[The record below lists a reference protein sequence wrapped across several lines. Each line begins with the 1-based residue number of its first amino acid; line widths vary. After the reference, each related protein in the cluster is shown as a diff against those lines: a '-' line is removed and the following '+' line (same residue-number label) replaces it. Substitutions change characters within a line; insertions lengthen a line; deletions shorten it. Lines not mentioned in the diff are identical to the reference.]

1 VAAALASW
9 RRQLSSLGGP
19 NTLLWFVEP
28 PSGVLDLTT
37 AHPGG
42 VSMLL
47 AGRPTRLSDLVRE
60 RGAFSEARSRAAEI
74 RGRALALR
82 SARGLETSFLTAGMA
97 TWEHPGAPTP
107 PHAPVLLR
115 SCTLRPSDPVA
126 SDFDV
131 SLGDEVELNPVLA
144 QYLRSTAHIDL
155 DIGSLAEMSTVN
167 NGFDPYPV
175 YAALA
180 RLCEGLPGF
189 MVTPRVLVSTFP
201 HGKLAMVGDLAEL
214 AEPASVERLAGHAVI
229 AALATQT
236 EGEAP
241 SEPGPGVEATEGSG
255 AEPADPI
262 PLEPATDLDPDPD
275 PTGERLVLDADVA
288 QSAVVDAVLRGQ
300 DVMVQAPPGTGT
312 TQTIANVVAALAG
325 QRNSTLLVAEQRS
338 EIEDVRR
345 RLDTVGL
352 GSLVADVADSLFDH
366 RGTLAQVVSLV
377 DTPGIDESWADR
389 LPLGGKLES
398 RLRAEQDALGDHVT
412 ALHEVRQPWGVT
424 VHETQCA
431 ISELGY
437 RTPPPASRVRIR
449 GATLARLSKERLHE
463 LAEELTAAAAV
474 GAWTSGEA
482 GDPWYGA
489 RITTDDEVARASS
502 IVRRLAD
509 GFDAKAATLDAILT
523 ESSLPAAR
531 TAQDWKIAVTTMSG
545 VRETLEVF
553 RPEIFDVP
561 LDEHVAATGTKGY
574 RAAHG
579 VELGW
584 WARSRV
590 RRLATRLLRPG
601 PPPED
606 LHAELVRARTQR
618 TAWYALVGAGGRPE
632 ISPQL
637 DEAQDAYDEIDADL
651 TWLGQRLAST
661 TAGGELHT
669 TPLDELRTRLRA
681 LAARPERLAVLP
693 AVVPVIDDLRA
704 AGMGEVVDD
713 FAARGVEADE
723 VTAELEHIW
732 WLSIA
737 RHVADSD
744 RRYGRHDGTA
754 LREAAERYTADDRE
768 HLAAT
773 ARRTRVEAAAW
784 HTAASDSNRAAAAM
798 LRAEADR
805 AGRPASLRTA
815 FEPSADL
822 LVGAAPCWAM
832 SPLVVGEALPP
843 GAWFDV
849 VVVVGA
855 GALTSA
861 ASVSALARGRQVVAF
876 GDSETTWPTGFTAG
890 PGVVNEA
897 EVAPRSLLE
906 DLSRVLPVHRLTWAH
921 GYADARLLRLAGG
934 GYADGLVGPPSPI
947 FDPPVTLE
955 LVDGRAT
962 LEPGDDATIDS
973 TDAEVDRVVSLVL
986 DHARRRRDET
996 LAAVTLTERHAQRI
1010 REALATTVGTID
1022 AAAEPEVLAFLDAEV
1037 PRPVA
1042 VVSIDAAAGLARDAV
1057 VLSVGYGKTRHGRVL
1072 HRFPALSSPDASR
1085 QLRAALTSAR
1095 RRVTVVSSIAAD
1107 QLDESRLRDAGSSL
1121 RDLLL
1126 VATDRSLL
1134 STSAEAMAAP
1144 DPLMTEL
1151 ASRLRREGLVVAE
1164 RIGSGPHR
1172 VDLALAAADS
1182 AERWLVAVDG
1192 DGPEYATWRC
1202 TRDRDRLWPQ
1212 ALERQGWR
1220 HVRVWS
1226 TDLYRD
1232 PAREVARIVTA
1243 VREQAR
1249 ALGTPIADEPD
1260 ELMPAPPDEPE
1271 QSVADVESMAETVA
1285 PSEPERRAADSKS
1298 KRPTAHSG
1306 RERRAAASRSK
1317 ASPVRLEQT
1326 GDPNAEGEPVA
1337 ARAEAERPV
1346 ESEAEVLVAAAES
1359 APRPSGPPGH
1369 EAGGSNGSAEPSG
1382 SLPRA
1387 GRRRRRAVR
1396 RGTTETADP
1405 AAQTTD
1411 DTDAGW
1417 GEHRDN
1423 GAHEQWLQDQRPP
1436 HWD

>member
-1 VAAALASW
+1 MSSGPFESDATRTPGRVEAVAAALASW
-9 RRQLSSLGGP
+9 RRQLSTVGGP
-19 NTLLWFVEP
+19 NTLLWYVEP

-60 RGAFSEARSRAAEI
+60 RGAFAEARSRAAEI

-82 SARGLETSFLTAGMA
+82 SARGIETSFLTAGMA

-115 SCTLRPSDPVA
+115 SCNLRPSDAVA

-144 QYLRSTAHIDL
+144 QYLRSTAGIDL
-155 DIGSLAEMSTVN
+155 DSGSLAEMSTVN

-180 RLCEGLPGF
+180 RLCEGLRGF
-189 MVTPRVLVSTFP
+189 TVTPRVLVSTFP
-201 HGKLAMVGDLAEL
+201 RGKLAMVGDLAEL
-214 AEPASVERLAGHAVI
+214 AEPASVERLAGPGVL
-229 AALATQT
+229 AALA
-236 EGEAP
+236 AP
-241 SEPGPGVEATEGSG
+241 DG
-255 AEPADPI
+255 AEAEPEPDVSGREAADAADRIPVEPPAD
-262 PLEPATDLDPDPD
+262 LDELDGDDPDPA
-275 PTGERLVLDADVA
+275 GERLVLDADSA
-288 QSAVVDAVLRGQ
+288 QSGVVDAVLGGE
-300 DVMVQAPPGTGT
+300 DVVVEAAPGTGT
-312 TQTIANVVAALAG
+312 TQTIANLVAALAG
-325 QRNSTLLVAEQRS
+325 QRNSVLLVAEQRA

-352 GSLVADVADSLFDH
+352 GSLVADVADALFDH

-377 DTPGIDESWADR
+377 DTPGVDESWADR
-389 LPLGGKLES
+389 LPVGGKLEN
-398 RLRAEQDALGDHVT
+398 RLRAQRDALRDHV
-412 ALHEVRQPWGVT
+412 ASLHEVRVPWGVSI
-424 VHETQCA
+424 HDAQCG
-431 ISELGY
+431 ISELGS

-449 GATLARLSKERLHE
+449 GAALARLSKERLHE
-463 LAEELTAAAAV
+463 LADELTAAAAV
-474 GAWTSGEA
+474 GAWTYGDA

-489 RITTDDEVARASS
+489 RITTDAEVDRASS

-509 GFDAKAATLDAILT
+509 GFDDKAATLDAILT
-523 ESSLPAAR
+523 ESSLPPAR
-531 TAQDWKIAVTTMSG
+531 TAQDWKTAVTTMSG

-561 LDEHVAATGTKGY
+561 LDEHVAATGTREY
-574 RAAHG
+574 RTAHG
-579 VELGW
+579 VDLGW
-584 WARSRV
+584 WARTRV

-661 TAGGELHT
+661 AAGGDLHT
-669 TPLDELRTRLRA
+669 TPLPELRTRLTA
-681 LAARPERLAVLP
+681 LASRPERLAVLP

-732 WLSIA
+732 WVSIA
-737 RHVADSD
+737 RHVADGD

-754 LREAAERYTADDRE
+754 LREAAEGYAAADRE

-773 ARRTRVEAAAW
+773 ARRTRVEAAVW
-784 HTAASDSNRAAAAM
+784 HTAAGQSNRAAAAM

-822 LVGAAPCWAM
+822 LLGSAPCWAM

-843 GAWFDV
+843 GPSFDV
-849 VVVVGA
+849 VVVAGA

-861 ASVSALARGRQVVAF
+861 AAVSALARARQVVAF
-876 GDSETTWPTGFTAG
+876 GDSRTTWPTGFTAG
-890 PGVVNEA
+890 PGGVA
-897 EVAPRSLLE
+897 DGEVPPSLLE
-906 DLSRVLPVHRLTWAH
+906 DLSRVLPVHRLRWAH

-934 GYADGLVGPPSPI
+934 WYAEGFVGAPRPV
-947 FDPPVTLE
+947 FEPPVTLE

-962 LEPGDDATIDS
+962 LEPGEDATIDS

-986 DHARRRRDET
+986 DHARHRRDET
-996 LAAVTLTERHAQRI
+996 LAVVALTERHAERI
-1010 REALATTVGTID
+1010 RWALATTVETLNE
-1022 AAAEPEVLAFLDAEV
+1022 AEPGVLAFLDAEA

-1042 VVSIDAAAGLARDAV
+1042 VVSMDAAAGLARDAV
-1057 VLSVGYGKTRHGRVL
+1057 VVSVGYGKTRHGRVL
-1072 HRFPALSSPDASR
+1072 HRFPALSGPDASR
-1085 QLRAALTSAR
+1085 QLRAAATAAR
-1095 RRVTVVSSIAAD
+1095 RRVTVVSSIAPD
-1107 QLDESRLRDAGSSL
+1107 QLDESRLRDAGVLL
-1121 RDLLL
+1121 RDLL
-1126 VATDRSLL
+1126 VSAADGAAL
-1134 STSAEAMAAP
+1134 STSADTPAAP

-1151 ASRLRREGLVVAE
+1151 AGRLRREGLVVAE
-1164 RIGSGPHR
+1164 RTGTGPHR
-1172 VDLALAAADS
+1172 VDLALAAPGGPD
-1182 AERWLVAVDG
+1182 RWLVAVDG
-1192 DGPEYATWRC
+1192 DGPGYAMWRG

-1212 ALERQGWR
+1212 ALERQGLR
-1220 HVRVWS
+1220 HLRVWS

-1249 ALGTPIADEPD
+1249 ALGTPIADDSDEFTPTVPD
-1260 ELMPAPPDEPE
+1260 ERQEHTAPAESEVEP
-1271 QSVADVESMAETVA
+1271 MAG
-1285 PSEPERRAADSKS
+1285 S
-1298 KRPTAHSG
+1298 
-1306 RERRAAASRSK
+1306 
-1317 ASPVRLEQT
+1317 
-1326 GDPNAEGEPVA
+1326 
-1337 ARAEAERPV
+1337 
-1346 ESEAEVLVAAAES
+1346 ESEAESEPSSAKGNQPRVVSEPGALVAGTE
-1359 APRPSGPPGH
+1359 SGPDVAEPAAH
-1369 EAGGSNGSAEPSG
+1369 EAGGSNGSGEPAS
-1382 SLPRA
+1382 SPRPSA
-1387 GRRRRRAVR
+1387 RRRRRAVR
-1396 RGTTETADP
+1396 RGSTETADP
-1405 AAQTTD
+1405 AAQTMD

-1423 GAHEQWLQDQRPP
+1423 NGAHEQWLREQRPP
-1436 HWD
+1436 HWE

>member
-1 VAAALASW
+1 VSSGPFESDAPRPPGRAETVAAALAAW

-19 NTLLWFVEP
+19 NTLLWYVEP

-60 RGAFSEARSRAAEI
+60 RGAFAEARSRAAEI
-74 RGRALALR
+74 RSRALALR
-82 SARGLETSFLTAGMA
+82 SGRGLETSFLAAGMA
-97 TWEHPGAPTP
+97 TWEHPGAPRP
-107 PHAPVLLR
+107 PHAPILLR

-126 SDFDV
+126 GDFDV
-131 SLGDEVELNPVLA
+131 ILGDEVELNPVLA
-144 QYLRSTAHIDL
+144 QYLRSTAGIDI
-155 DIGSLAEMSTVN
+155 DSGSLAEMSTVN

-175 YAALA
+175 YATLA

-189 MVTPRVLVSTFP
+189 TVTPRVLVSTFP

-214 AEPASVERLAGHAVI
+214 AEPASVERLAGHAVV
-229 AALATQT
+229 AALAERSGATTQRTVTT
-236 EGEAP
+236 EPDEQP
-241 SEPGPGVEATEGSG
+241 SPETEVEPADGIP
-255 AEPADPI
+255 AEPA
-262 PLEPATDLDPDPD
+262 ADLDELDDADPDPAA
-275 PTGERLVLDADVA
+275 ERLVLDADSA
-288 QSAVVDAVLRGQ
+288 QSAVVDAVLRGE
-300 DVMVQAPPGTGT
+300 DVVVEAPPGTGT
-312 TQTIANVVAALAG
+312 TQTIANLVAALAG

-352 GSLVADVADSLFDH
+352 GSLVADVADALFDH

-377 DTPGIDESWADR
+377 DTPGADESWADR
-389 LPLGGKLES
+389 LPIGGKLES
-398 RLRAEQDALGDHVT
+398 RLRAQRDALRDH
-412 ALHEVRQPWGVT
+412 AAAMHEVRAPWGVS
-424 VHETQCA
+424 VHEAQCA
-431 ISELGY
+431 ISELGS

-449 GATLARLSKERLHE
+449 GAALARLSRERLDE
-463 LAEELTAAAAV
+463 LAEDLTAAAAA
-474 GAWTSGEA
+474 GAWTSGET

-489 RITTDDEVARASS
+489 RITTDDEVARALS

-509 GFDAKAATLDAILT
+509 GFDDKATTLDAILA
-523 ESSLPAAR
+523 ESSLPPAR

-561 LDEHVAATGTKGY
+561 LDEHVAATGTQEY
-574 RAAHG
+574 RTAHG

-584 WARSRV
+584 WARWRV

-601 PPPED
+601 PPPDD
-606 LHAELVRARTQR
+606 LHAELLRARTQR

-661 TAGGELHT
+661 AAGGDVHT
-669 TPLDELRTRLRA
+669 TPLDELRARLTA

-713 FAARGVEADE
+713 FAARGVEAEE

-732 WLSIA
+732 WVSIA
-737 RHVADSD
+737 RHVADGD

-754 LREAAERYTADDRE
+754 LREAAEGYAADDRE
-768 HLAAT
+768 HLAEN
-773 ARRTRVEAAAW
+773 ARRTRVEAGAW
-784 HTAASDSNRAAAAM
+784 HTSAGESNRAAAAM

-805 AGRPASLRTA
+805 AGRPTSLGAA

-822 LVGAAPCWAM
+822 LLGAAPCWAM

-861 ASVSALARGRQVVAF
+861 AAVSALARGRQVVAF
-876 GDSETTWPTGFTAG
+876 GDSQTTWPTGFTAG
-890 PGVVNEA
+890 PGVVAEA
-897 EVAPRSLLE
+897 EAPRPSLLE
-906 DLSRVLPVHRLTWAH
+906 DLSRVLPGHRLTWAH

-934 GYADGLVGPPSPI
+934 RYAEGFVGPPSPI
-947 FDPPVTLE
+947 FDPPVALE

-962 LEPGDDATIDS
+962 VEPGEEATIDS

-986 DHARRRRDET
+986 DHARHRREET
-996 LAAVTLTERHAQRI
+996 LAVVTLTERHAERI
-1010 REALATTVGTID
+1010 RWALATTTGTLD
-1022 AAAEPEVLAFLDAEV
+1022 AAAEPEPLAFLDAEAA
-1037 PRPVA
+1037 RPVA
-1042 VVSIDAAAGLARDAV
+1042 VVSMDSAAGVARDAV

-1072 HRFPALSSPDASR
+1072 HRFPALSGPDASR
-1085 QLRAALTSAR
+1085 QLRAAVTSAR
-1095 RRVTVVSSIAAD
+1095 RRVTVVSSIAPN
-1107 QLDESRLRDAGSSL
+1107 QLDESRLRDAGIAL

-1126 VATDRSLL
+1126 VAADGSAM
-1134 STSAEAMAAP
+1134 STSADAVAAT

-1151 ASRLRREGLVVAE
+1151 AARLRREGLVVAE
-1164 RIGSGPHR
+1164 RIGTGPHR
-1172 VDLALAAADS
+1172 VDLALRARGP

-1192 DGPEYATWRC
+1192 DGPEYATWRG

-1220 HVRVWS
+1220 HLRVWS

-1232 PAREVARIVTA
+1232 PAPEVARIMTA

-1249 ALGTPIADEPD
+1249 ALGTPIADESD
-1260 ELMPAPPDEPE
+1260 ELTPTVPDEPE
-1271 QSVADVESMAETVA
+1271 GRV
-1285 PSEPERRAADSKS
+1285 AADS
-1298 KRPTAHSG
+1298 G
-1306 RERRAAASRSK
+1306 
-1317 ASPVRLEQT
+1317 V
-1326 GDPNAEGEPVA
+1326 EPSA
-1337 ARAEAERPV
+1337 GS
-1346 ESEAEVLVAAAES
+1346 ESEGL
-1359 APRPSGPPGH
+1359 APAND
-1369 EAGGSNGSAEPSG
+1369 EAVGSNGSRQPAS
-1382 SLPRA
+1382 SPRSSA
-1387 GRRRRRAVR
+1387 RRRRRAVR

-1411 DTDAGW
+1411 DTDVGW

-1423 GAHEQWLQDQRPP
+1423 GAHEQWLRDQRPP

>member
-1 VAAALASW
+1 VSSGPFESDATRTPGRVDAVAAALASW
-9 RRQLSSLGGP
+9 RRQLSTFGGP
-19 NTLLWFVEP
+19 NTLLWYVEP

-60 RGAFSEARSRAAEI
+60 RGAFAEARSRAAEI

-82 SARGLETSFLTAGMA
+82 SARGIETSFLTAGMA

-115 SCTLRPSDPVA
+115 SCNLRPSDAVA

-144 QYLRSTAHIDL
+144 QYLRSTAGVDL
-155 DIGSLAEMSTVN
+155 DSGSLAEMSTID

-189 MVTPRVLVSTFP
+189 TVTPRVLVSTFP

-214 AEPASVERLAGHAVI
+214 AERASVEGLAGHAVL
-229 AALATQT
+229 AALAAPHGAEAAADPEASAT
-236 EGEAP
+236 EAR
-241 SEPGPGVEATEGSG
+241 EATEASEATDG
-255 AEPADPI
+255 ADRLPVEPA
-262 PLEPATDLDPDPD
+262 ADLDPDPD
-275 PTGERLVLDADVA
+275 PAGERLVLDADSA
-288 QSAVVDAVLRGQ
+288 QSGVVDAVLRGE
-300 DVMVQAPPGTGT
+300 DVVVEAAPGTGT
-312 TQTIANVVAALAG
+312 TQTIANLVAALASL
-325 QRNSTLLVAEQRS
+325 RNSVLLVAEQRS

-345 RLDTVGL
+345 RLDTIGL
-352 GSLVADVADSLFDH
+352 GSLVADVADALFDH

-377 DTPGIDESWADR
+377 DTPGVDESWADR
-389 LPLGGKLES
+389 LPAGGKLES
-398 RLRAEQDALGDHVT
+398 RLRAQRDALRDHVA
-412 ALHEVRQPWGVT
+412 ALHEVRAPWGVSM
-424 VHETQCA
+424 HEAQCA
-431 ISELGY
+431 ISELGS

-449 GATLARLSKERLHE
+449 GAALARLSEERLHE
-463 LAEELTAAAAV
+463 LADELTAAAAV

-489 RITTDDEVARASS
+489 RITTNDEVARASR

-509 GFDAKAATLDAILT
+509 GFDDKAATLDAILA
-523 ESSLPAAR
+523 ESSLPPAR

-561 LDEHVAATGTKGY
+561 LDEHVAATGTREY
-574 RAAHG
+574 RTAHG
-579 VELGW
+579 VELGR

-661 TAGGELHT
+661 TVGGDLQT
-669 TPLDELRTRLRA
+669 TPLPELRTRLTA
-681 LAARPERLAVLP
+681 LASRSDRLAVLP

-704 AGMGEVVDD
+704 AGIGEVVDD

-732 WLSIA
+732 WVSIA
-737 RHVADSD
+737 RHVADGD
-744 RRYGRHDGTA
+744 GRYGRHDGTV
-754 LREAAERYTADDRE
+754 LREAAEGYAAADRE

-784 HTAASDSNRAAAAM
+784 HVSASQSNRAAAAM

-822 LVGAAPCWAM
+822 LLGSAPCWAM

-843 GAWFDV
+843 GPSFDV
-849 VVVVGA
+849 VVVAGA
-855 GALTSA
+855 AALTSA
-861 ASVSALARGRQVVAF
+861 AAVSALARARQIVAF
-876 GDSETTWPTGFTAG
+876 GDSRTTWPTGFTAG
-890 PGVVNEA
+890 PGVVA
-897 EVAPRSLLE
+897 DGEVAPPSLLE
-906 DLSRVLPVHRLTWAH
+906 DLSRVLPVHRLRWAH

-934 GYADGLVGPPSPI
+934 WYAEGLVGPPRPV
-947 FDPPVTLE
+947 FEPPVRLE

-962 LEPGDDATIDS
+962 LEPGEDATIDS
-973 TDAEVDRVVSLVL
+973 TDAEVDRVVALVL
-986 DHARRRRDET
+986 DHARHRRDET
-996 LAAVTLTERHAQRI
+996 LAVVTVTERHAERI
-1010 REALATTVGTID
+1010 RWALATTAATLD
-1022 AAAEPEVLAFLDAEV
+1022 AAAEHEVLAFLDAEA

-1042 VVSIDAAAGLARDAV
+1042 VVSMDAAAGLARDAV
-1057 VLSVGYGKTRHGRVL
+1057 VLSVGYGRTRHGRVL
-1072 HRFPALSSPDASR
+1072 HRFPALSGADAAR
-1085 QLRAALTSAR
+1085 QLRAAATAAR
-1095 RRVTVVSSIAAD
+1095 RRVTVVSSIAPD
-1107 QLDESRLRDAGSSL
+1107 QLDESRLRDAGVTL

-1126 VATDRSLL
+1126 AAGDRSVL
-1134 STSAEAMAAP
+1134 SASADAPVAP

-1151 ASRLRREGLVVAE
+1151 ADRLRREGLVVAE
-1164 RIGSGPHR
+1164 RIGTGPHR
-1172 VDLALAAADS
+1172 VDLALAAPDHP
-1182 AERWLVAVDG
+1182 ERWLVAVDG
-1192 DGPEYATWRC
+1192 DGPGYATWRG

-1220 HVRVWS
+1220 HLRVWS

-1249 ALGTPIADEPD
+1249 ALGTPIPDDSDEPT
-1260 ELMPAPPDEPE
+1260 PTVPEPGA
-1271 QSVADVESMAETVA
+1271 QVAMTESGPTVSG
-1285 PSEPERRAADSKS
+1285 PTVSEPAA
-1298 KRPTAHSG
+1298 PET
-1306 RERRAAASRSK
+1306 
-1317 ASPVRLEQT
+1317 
-1326 GDPNAEGEPVA
+1326 
-1337 ARAEAERPV
+1337 
-1346 ESEAEVLVAAAES
+1346 
-1359 APRPSGPPGH
+1359 
-1369 EAGGSNGSAEPSG
+1369 GGSNGSAQPAG
-1382 SLPRA
+1382 SPRPA
-1387 GRRRRRAVR
+1387 ARRRRRAVR

-1423 GAHEQWLQDQRPP
+1423 NGAHEQWLQDQRPP